1 MPLGGW
7 PRKKDLKE
15 QGLFSRAVL
24 EQDPEGYILFMT
36 GTLGW
41 SREQVLTYVARIH
54 REVRSGK
61 PHAYYRQRVVWGRK
75 PEVSGS

>member
-1 MPLGGW
+1 MPIGGW
-7 PRKKDLKE
+7 PKSKDLKE
-15 QGLFSRAVL
+15 QGLFARVVL

-54 REVRSGK
+54 EEVRSGK
-61 PHAYYRQRVVWGRK
+61 HHAYYKQRVVWGQK
-75 PEVSGS
+75 PGVSGS